1 MTATYHPL
9 AVFTGS
15 AHPQLGKAVADLL
28 EVPLGRAT
36 TTHLPDSETYV
47 KIDEVVRDKE
57 VFFIQSCARP
67 VNDSLMELL
76 LYMDAFRRASAH
88 AVSVIVPYFPYARQE
103 RMARGREAIST
114 RVVADMIEA
123 SGARRVIY
131 VDIHNSAIQGFFKIP
146 ADPLTAIPILADY
159 FRAPE
164 FADAAIVSPD
174 VGRAKWA
181 DKYANL
187 LGLPLVIMH
196 KRRLGFSETRTS
208 HVVGNIE
215 GLRPIIIDDMIAGG
229 SVLKQLDALYDS
241 GAAGR
246 ACLAITHPVLLPSA
260 IDRIAAD
267 ERIERV
273 VVTDTLPLAPG
284 QHHDKI
290 VVLSIAPLIAEV
302 IERIYKGE
310 TISDKLVLT

>member
-9 AVFTGS
+9 AIFTGS
-15 AHPQLGKAVADLL
+15 AHPGLGQAVADQLGVPLGKA
-28 EVPLGRAT
+28 T
-36 TTHLPDSETYV
+36 TTRLPDSEIHV
-47 KIDEVVRDKE
+47 MIDEVVRDKE
-57 VFFIQSCARP
+57 VFYIQSFARP

-88 AVSVIVPYFPYARQE
+88 AVSVVAPYFPYARQE
-103 RMARGREAIST
+103 RMARGREAISA
-114 RVVADMIEA
+114 RVVADMIEQ
-123 SGARRVIY
+123 SGARRVMY
-131 VDIHNSAIQGFFKIP
+131 VDIHNNAIQGFFHIP
-146 ADPLTAIPILADY
+146 ADPLTALPTLAGY
-159 FRAPE
+159 FRKPE
-164 FADAAIVSPD
+164 FAEAAIVSPD
-174 VGRAKWA
+174 VGRANLA
-181 DKYANL
+181 GKYANL
-187 LGLPLVIMH
+187 LGLPLVILH
-196 KRRLGFSETRTS
+196 KRRLGYSETRTS
-208 HVVGNIE
+208 HVVGSIE
-215 GLRPIIIDDMIAGG
+215 GLRPIIIDDIIAGG

-246 ACLAITHPVLLPSA
+246 ACFAITHPVLLPSA

-273 VVTDTLPLAPG
+273 VVTDTLPLAPD